1 MSRRFPK
8 RAAPARR
15 RHATPVS
22 FRNPA
27 PVTADEWLG
36 GDRMF
41 SPLGFEPGYDYPL
54 LVWLPDP
61 DGCEPFHL
69 GRAMT
74 RLSLRNFVAVEPTI
88 DHDLHDVDA
97 LERSV
102 WQAIDRVRDRVAI
115 HPDRIFLIGT
125 GAGGSA
131 AFRMACRHPQAC
143 GGVVSLGGPFPLDEG
158 LFARLH
164 EIRRLPMLL
173 CCHGSNSAAA
183 ARHTDHTLRLFH
195 AAGAALAMRIYS
207 GRHHVSQSI
216 LGDVNRW
223 LMDEICGASV
233 SMRPAL
239 TR

>member
-8 RAAPARR
+8 QAAPARR
-15 RHATPVS
+15 RNATPARS
-22 FRNPA
+22 RQAA
-27 PVTADEWLG
+27 PVAADDWLG

-41 SPLGFEPGYDYPL
+41 SPMGFEPGYDYPL

-61 DGCEPFHL
+61 DCRDTFDL
-69 GRAMT
+69 GRVMA
-74 RLSLRNFVAVEPTI
+74 RISLRNFVAVEPLV
-88 DHDLHDVDA
+88 DGNPHGVDV
-97 LERSV
+97 LERAV
-102 WQAIDRVRDRVAI
+102 WRAIDRVTDRVAI
-115 HPDRIFLIGT
+115 HPDRIFLVGT

-131 AFRMACRHPQAC
+131 AFGMACRHPQAF

-173 CCHGSNSAAA
+173 CCHGNASAAA
-183 ARHTDHTLRLFH
+183 VRHTDRTLRLFH

-207 GRHHVSQSI
+207 GHQQLSQSI

-233 SMRPAL
+233 PLRPAC